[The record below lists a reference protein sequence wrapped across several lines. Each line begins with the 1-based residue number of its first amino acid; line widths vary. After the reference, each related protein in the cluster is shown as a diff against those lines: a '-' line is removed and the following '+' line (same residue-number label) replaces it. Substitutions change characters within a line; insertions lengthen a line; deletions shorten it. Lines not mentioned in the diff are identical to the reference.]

1 MSLQRTRARRRD
13 EALTTSDRVAAAF
26 ASLLFSVPLMGL
38 LWLLANS
45 AMVGMSD
52 SALPLSYAVA
62 AVIGFTLLALA
73 FPRLAPDVFGWLSE
87 IAVRVARW
95 LW

>member
-1 MSLQRTRARRRD
+1 MSRNRSRQLDDAPSGGDRA
-13 EALTTSDRVAAAF
+13 AAAF
-26 ASLLFSVPLMGL
+26 ASLFLSVPLMGL

-45 AMVGMSD
+45 AMSDVSD
-52 SALPLSYAVA
+52 SVLPLSVA
-62 AVIGFTLLALA
+62 GAGVVGFTVLAFA

-87 IAVRVARW
+87 LAVRVARW